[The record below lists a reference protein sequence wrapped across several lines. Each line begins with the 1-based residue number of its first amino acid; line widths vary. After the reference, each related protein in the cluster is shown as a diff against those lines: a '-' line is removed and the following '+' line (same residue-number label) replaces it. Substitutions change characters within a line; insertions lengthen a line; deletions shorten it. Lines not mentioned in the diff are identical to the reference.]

1 MGNLER
7 TDAKQTLSQSI
18 RPLTEFFKG
27 KLDSNGGEY

>member
-18 RPLTEFFKG
+18 RPLAEVFKG
-27 KLDSNGGEY
+27 KLENNGGTY